1 MRVTLGMLTNSIRSS
16 LLSSAENLMRSQQ
29 IASSGKRISKP
40 SDDVV
45 GTGRSLSMRS
55 ALASIDQYDRNSSV
69 ARSELSI
76 ASSAL
81 DALVSVVQELR
92 EPAMRAANSSL
103 TPEARAT
110 WGTKLDGL
118 MTRAEAIANTQN
130 AGRYIFAGSKSD
142 SAPMTWTAD
151 HSVHTYVGD
160 NSPLSIRIGPGANV
174 CVGVSGEALLNMGGA
189 SVPGVPDLFETIY
202 NLKQDVLAGDV
213 TACSNQLKDIDKHLE
228 NVSSWNSQ
236 IGARL
241 NQLDSN
247 TSALLDSKTSLS
259 ELLSQVEDA
268 DLVDA
273 VVQLQTRQNIYQS
286 AIATANQILGMSL
299 ANIWNNG

>member
-29 IASSGKRISKP
+29 IASSGKRISRP

-69 ARSELSI
+69 AGSELSI

-81 DALVSVVQELR
+81 DSLVSAVQEVR
-92 EPAMRAANSSL
+92 SVAVTAANASL
-103 TPEARAT
+103 TDEARAALAA
-110 WGTKLDGL
+110 KLDGL
-118 MTRAEAIANTQN
+118 MTRVEQIANTQN
-130 AGRYIFAGSKSD
+130 AGRYIFAGSKCD
-142 SAPMTWTAD
+142 TPPITWNAD
-151 HSVHTYVGD
+151 HSTHDYVGD
-160 NSPLSIRIGPGANV
+160 NSPLSIRVGPGTSI

-189 SVPGVPDLFETIY
+189 SVPGVPNLFETIY
-202 NLKQDVLAGDV
+202 NLKQEVAAGDV
-213 TACSNQLKDIDKHLE
+213 SAISARLADIDKNLQ
-228 NVSSWNSQ
+228 NVISWDSQ

-247 TSALLDSKTSLS
+247 TSALLDSKTSLR

-268 DLVDA
+268 DLADA
-273 VVQLQTRQNIYQS
+273 VIQLQTRQNIYQS